1 MVCSS
6 VTESKTTTQEVSEI
20 SFKVLSFF
28 EHRNEISESSW

>member
-6 VTESKTTTQEVSEI
+6 VTESKTTTQEVFEI

-28 EHRNEISESSW
+28 EYRNEIGESSW